1 MCGMSNLWCLPVV
14 LKTPL
19 YRVISV
25 ILLNR
30 QAQIYGNALETGMFL
45 VFVRRFRQQN

>member
-1 MCGMSNLWCLPVV
+1 MCGMSNLWCLPVED
-14 LKTPL
+14 PL

-30 QAQIYGNALETGMFL
+30 QARIYGNALETGMFL